1 MVLRYDGTVGDTGT
15 TNITKSGELIQL
27 FEQFKQKAKN
37 ILAEDWNGAAATAF
51 DEAQEIWNQRV
62 NNFGSTHQD
71 MGNAV
76 IRAAENAFD
85 KDMQA
90 RGYFNI

>member
-27 FEQFKQKAKN
+27 FEQFKTRAKA
-37 ILAEDWNGAAATAF
+37 ILADDWKGAAARAF
-51 DEAQEIWNQRV
+51 DDAQDIWNQRV
-62 NNFGSTHQD
+62 NSYASTHND

-76 IRAAENAFD
+76 IRAAENAFE
-85 KDMQA
+85 KDQQA
-90 RGYFNI
+90 RGFFSI